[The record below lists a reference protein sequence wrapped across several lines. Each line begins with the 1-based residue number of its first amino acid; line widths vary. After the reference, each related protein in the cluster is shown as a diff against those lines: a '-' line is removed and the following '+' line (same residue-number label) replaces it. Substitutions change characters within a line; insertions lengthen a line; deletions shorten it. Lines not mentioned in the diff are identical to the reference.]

1 MKTPNYY
8 NLKKGIIFI
17 LILFFFSK
25 GYTQS
30 PVLKTWVN
38 IGYSQKVKVK
48 KFKFKLGISQ
58 GIRISDLVY
67 NTRISALTELGVSK
81 KITDNYS
88 LGVSYRISYINKLK
102 HRIALSNSF
111 KFKLVKRLK
120 LGFRLKYQAEF
131 EKNTAFFSRY
141 KTKN

>member
-48 KFKFKLGISQ
+48 KFK
-58 GIRISDLVY
+58 V
-67 NTRISALTELGVSK
+67 ELSE
-81 KITDNYS
+81 
-88 LGVSYRISYINKLK
+88 
-102 HRIALSNSF
+102 ALSVEEMPYYN
-111 KFKLVKRLK
+111 
-120 LGFRLKYQAEF
+120 
-131 EKNTAFFSRY
+131 KNKEVISLNR
-141 KTKN
+141 